1 MSGKDIQTLGS
12 VWRPMFLWAT
22 EVATLKDID
31 SKPLYKIALGFLVET
46 VLLKLSFCC
55 ELPSFISFRAMALN
69 PLNNDCKSDCKSL
82 PVVYL
87 SYGKLLGL

>member
-31 SKPLYKIALGFLVET
+31 SKPL
-46 VLLKLSFCC
+46 
-55 ELPSFISFRAMALN
+55 
-69 PLNNDCKSDCKSL
+69 
-82 PVVYL
+82 
-87 SYGKLLGL
+87 